1 MKTMKKIFAVMCVV
15 LLCTSCLNDFLDVE
29 PVSDISTSIFWK
41 TGEDARAGL
50 NSIYADFLLN
60 FNRNSGGNY
69 MSWYEGRSDN
79 FVGASTS
86 SDGMPMKLVNTN
98 NLNSVH
104 PSTNW
109 NTWYKS
115 VSTANYAIHF
125 IPQIKNLS
133 EQEKN
138 NYMAEAHFLRA
149 FCYFNLMRIWS
160 DVPLITE
167 PTLSLEE
174 VSKPTQ
180 SSQEVILEQIKNDL
194 ETAVGL
200 INYMGLSTELHTFSP
215 AALYCLYAH
224 YAMWVH
230 DYGTAEKYTGLV
242 LAQKYSLVSGAE
254 FATVCSKATTSE
266 NIWTLKW
273 LFENNGKNNA
283 IYKMNGMNAPQL
295 IPSKGIREAWQSGD
309 YADDLRGSQTLNK
322 ALVYTDSHITDF
334 PKGAAIW
341 KWEPGVGVAETNEKY
356 IPVYRLGEIMLL
368 RAEALNQLKRPDD
381 ALKLLSD
388 IRKRAGLTE
397 KKITDYEGLS
407 GDDLIYA
414 IESDILLERQ
424 MELIGEGHRWFDL
437 IRTGRAKQVMNDY
450 FENYLKLYDATI
462 TYKKFEHDWQL
473 YSPVLYDNILD
484 NANLKQFGGY

>member
-1 MKTMKKIFAVMCVV
+1 MKKILAVICVA
-15 LLCTSCLNDFLDVE
+15 LLCTSCLNNFLDVDT
-29 PVSDISTSIFWK
+29 VSDISTSNYWK

-133 EQEKN
+133 DQERN
-138 NYMAEAHFLRA
+138 NYLAEAHFLRA
-149 FCYFNLMRIWS
+149 FCYFNLVRIWS
-160 DVPLITE
+160 DVPLVIE

-174 VSKPTQ
+174 VEKPTQ
-180 SSQEVILEQIKNDL
+180 SSQSVILEQVKKDIEVAID
-194 ETAVGL
+194 L
-200 INYMGLSTELHTFSP
+200 INYVGFKVELYTFSP

-224 YAMWVH
+224 YAMWTH
-230 DYGTAEKYTGLV
+230 DYVTAEKYTGLV
-242 LAQKYSLVSGAE
+242 LGQGYSLVSGTD

-283 IYKMNGMNAPQL
+283 IYKMNGMNSPQL
-295 IPSKGIREAWQSGD
+295 IPSKAIREAWQSGD
-309 YADDLRGSQTLNK
+309 YMNDVRGAQTLNK
-322 ALVYTDSHITDF
+322 ALVYADSHVTDF

-356 IPVYRLGEIMLL
+356 IPIYRLGEILLL
-368 RAEALNQLKRPDD
+368 RAEALNKLERPAD
-381 ALKLLSD
+381 ALILLSD
-388 IRKRAGLTE
+388 VRTRVGLSE
-397 KKITDYEGLS
+397 KKLTDYNGLS

-414 IESDILLERQ
+414 IESDILCERR

-484 NANLKQFGGY
+484 NSNLKQFGDY

>member
-1 MKTMKKIFAVMCVV
+1 MKTMKKIIAVVCVAF
-15 LLCTSCLNDFLDVE
+15 LCTSCLNNFLDVE
-29 PVSDISTSIFWK
+29 PVSDISTSNFWK
-41 TGEDARAGL
+41 TGADARAGL
-50 NSIYADFLLN
+50 NSVYADFLLN

-69 MSWYEGRSDN
+69 MTWYEGRSDN
-79 FVGASTS
+79 FVGAATS

-115 VSTANYAIHF
+115 ISTANYAIHF
-125 IPQIKNLS
+125 IPQIANLP
-133 EQEKN
+133 EQERD
-138 NYMAEAHFLRA
+138 NYLAEAYFLRA
-149 FCYFNLMRIWS
+149 YCYFNLVRIWS
-160 DVPLITE
+160 DVPLVTE

-174 VSKPTQ
+174 VDKPTQ
-180 SSQEVILEQIKNDL
+180 SSQQAILEQIYKDL
-194 ETAVGL
+194 EAAIGL
-200 INYMGLSTELHTFSP
+200 LNETELKVELYTFSP

-230 DYGTAEKYTGLV
+230 DYQTAEKYTGLV
-242 LAQKYSLVSGAE
+242 LKKSYTLVAGTN
-254 FATVCSKATTSE
+254 FATVCSKGDTSE

-295 IPSKGIREAWQSGD
+295 IPSKAIREAWQGGD
-309 YADDLRGSQTLNK
+309 YAGDIRGQQTLNK
-322 ALVYTDSHITDF
+322 ALIYSESHITDF

-356 IPVYRLGEIMLL
+356 IPIYRLGEIMLL
-368 RAEALNQLKRPDD
+368 RAEALNKLKRPAD
-381 ALKLLSD
+381 ALLLLSD
-388 IRKRAGLTE
+388 IRKRVGLTE
-397 KKITDYEGLS
+397 KKLTDYDGLT
-407 GDDLIYA
+407 GDELIYA
-414 IESDILLERQ
+414 IETDILNERQ

-437 IRTGRAKQVMNDY
+437 LRTGRAKQVMNDY

-462 TYKKFEHDWQL
+462 TYKKFEYDWQL

-484 NANLKQFGGY
+484 NQNLKQFGEY

>member
-1 MKTMKKIFAVMCVV
+1 MKKLIPIISILLMCS
-15 LLCTSCLNDFLDVE
+15 SCLNDFLDVD

-60 FNRNSGGNY
+60 FNRSSGGNY

-79 FVGASTS
+79 FVGAATS
-86 SDGMPMKLVNTN
+86 SDGMPMKLINTN

-115 VSTANYAIHF
+115 ISTTNYAITY
-125 IPQIKNLS
+125 IPELAQTTD
-133 EQEKN
+133 QQRN
-138 NYMAEAHFLRA
+138 NYLAEAYFLRA
-149 FCYFNLMRIWS
+149 FCYFNLVRIWS
-160 DVPLITE
+160 DVPLVVE
-167 PTLSLEE
+167 PTLTLEE
-174 VSKPTQ
+174 VEKPTQ
-180 SSQEVILEQIKNDL
+180 SPQQKVLEQIKLDL
-194 ETAVGL
+194 EKAIVLTNFTGVKSDVHFF
-200 INYMGLSTELHTFSP
+200 NP

-224 YAMWVH
+224 YAMWTH
-230 DYGTAEKYTGLV
+230 DYETAEKYTAQVLTMGYTLV
-242 LAQKYSLVSGAE
+242 NGIN
-254 FATVCSKATTSE
+254 FATVCSNGTTSE

-295 IPSKGIREAWQSGD
+295 IPSKAIREAWQLGE
-309 YADDLRGSQTLNK
+309 YIDDLRGEQTLNK
-322 ALVYTDSHITDF
+322 ALVYGTSHVTDF

-356 IPVYRLGEIMLL
+356 IPIYRLGEIMLL
-368 RAEALNQLKRPDD
+368 RAEALNKLKRPTE
-381 ALKLLSD
+381 ALSLLSD
-388 IRKRAGLTE
+388 VRKRVGLSE
-397 KKITDYEGLS
+397 IKLTDYGSLT
-407 GDDLIYA
+407 GDALVYA
-414 IESDILLERQ
+414 IESDILRERQ

-437 IRTGRAKQVMNDY
+437 IRTGRAQQVMNDY
-450 FENYLKLYDATI
+450 FENYLKQYDATI
-462 TYKKFEHDWQL
+462 TYIKFEHDWQL

-484 NANLKQFGGY
+484 NENLKQFGGY